1 MYINMYNYIYIHPR
15 ISIDCQSI
23 AIDQKSSELQVSSG
37 HAQAMLRPP
46 ICGGGG
52 GMVVCSTWSLAVS
65 SPDSVPQNACDLAQL
80 LDTALMFEDLLRIC
94 LNRSWLAC
102 LFLQPATSIAWE
114 LCWILWAYFW
124 ICFRMCFLYLSISFY
139 IFPYL
144 SISFYI
150 FLLLRPFLQP
160 IPSPGRPVGW
170 IMIARV
176 CPNSLSQLNEEAEIK
191 VLAEHLSSCQ
201 LL

>member
-1 MYINMYNYIYIHPR
+1 MDDIESREMTKNTTPSTSTIYVMYINMYNIYIYIHPR

-102 LFLQPATSIAWE
+102 LFLQPATSIA
-114 LCWILWAYFW
+114 
-124 ICFRMCFLYLSISFY
+124 
-139 IFPYL
+139 
-144 SISFYI
+144 
-150 FLLLRPFLQP
+150 
-160 IPSPGRPVGW
+160 
-170 IMIARV
+170 
-176 CPNSLSQLNEEAEIK
+176 
-191 VLAEHLSSCQ
+191 
-201 LL
+201 